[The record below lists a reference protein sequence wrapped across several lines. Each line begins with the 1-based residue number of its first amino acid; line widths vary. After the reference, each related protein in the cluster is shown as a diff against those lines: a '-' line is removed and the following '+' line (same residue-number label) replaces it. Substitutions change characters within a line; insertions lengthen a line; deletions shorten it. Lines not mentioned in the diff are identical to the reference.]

1 LEGKFALFWF
11 IILVIG
17 SYLVG
22 SIPFGYLM
30 GRLRGVD
37 LRHHGSGNIG
47 TTNAFRV
54 LGRQLGMLV
63 FFCDAAKGFF
73 PALIG
78 AHHDPA
84 WGVAAGLAAVVGH
97 NWSVFLG
104 FRGGRGAA
112 TGMGVALAL
121 ITKEIFLALIIWLL
135 VVSTTGYVSLGSI
148 IATLSVPVIALIFNV
163 PFIYFIFVISAVIMI
178 VIKHLPNIR
187 RLRNGTENRMRIW

>member
-1 LEGKFALFWF
+1 MFWF
-11 IILVIG
+11 IVLVVG

-30 GRLRGVD
+30 GKSRGVD
-37 LRHHGSGNIG
+37 LRRHGSGNIG

-54 LGRQLGMLV
+54 LGKQSGTVV

-78 AHHDPA
+78 AHHAPA

-121 ITKEIFLALIIWLL
+121 VTKVIFVAMVIWLL
-135 VVSTTGYVSLGSI
+135 VITVTGYVSLGTI
-148 IATLSVPVIALIFNV
+148 VATLSVLVIALLFKA
-163 PFIYFIFVISAVIMI
+163 PFIYFVFIVPAATMV

>member
-1 LEGKFALFWF
+1 MFWF
-11 IILVIG
+11 ILLVIG

-22 SIPFGYLM
+22 SIPCGYLL
-30 GRLRGVD
+30 GKSRGVD
-37 LRHHGSGNIG
+37 LRRQGSGNIG

-54 LGRQLGMLV
+54 LGKQLGMAV

-78 AHHDPA
+78 AHHAPA

-104 FRGGRGAA
+104 FRGGRGGA

-121 ITKEIFLALIIWLL
+121 VTKAIFVAMIIWLL
-135 VVSTTGYVSLGSI
+135 VITMTGYVSLGSI
-148 IATLSVPVIALIFNV
+148 IAALSVLVIALFFNV
-163 PFIYFIFVISAVIMI
+163 QFIYFIFLVPAVAMI

>member
-1 LEGKFALFWF
+1 MGKT
-11 IILVIG
+11 
-17 SYLVG
+17 
-22 SIPFGYLM
+22 
-30 GRLRGVD
+30 RGVD
-37 LRHHGSGNIG
+37 LRLHGSGNIG

-54 LGRQLGMLV
+54 LGKQSGMVV
-63 FFCDAAKGFF
+63 FLCDAAKGFF

-78 AHHDPA
+78 AHHAPF

-97 NWSVFLG
+97 NWSIFLG

-121 ITKEIFLALIIWLL
+121 VTRAIFVALIIWLL
-135 VVSTTGYVSLGSI
+135 VITTTGYISLGSI
-148 IATLSVPVIALIFNV
+148 IAALSVPVIAIFFNV
-163 PFIYFIFVISAVIMI
+163 QFIYFLFVIPAVAMI

>member
-1 LEGKFALFWF
+1 MFWF
-11 IILVIG
+11 IVLVVG

-30 GRLRGVD
+30 GKSRGVD
-37 LRHHGSGNIG
+37 LRRHGSGNIG

-54 LGRQLGMLV
+54 LGKQSGTVV

-78 AHHDPA
+78 AHHAPA
-84 WGVAAGLAAVVGH
+84 WGVAAGPAAVVGH

-121 ITKEIFLALIIWLL
+121 VTKVIFVAMVIWLL
-135 VVSTTGYVSLGSI
+135 VITVTGYVSLGTI
-148 IATLSVPVIALIFNV
+148 VATLSVLVIALLFNA
-163 PFIYFIFVISAVIMI
+163 PFIYFVFIVPAATMV